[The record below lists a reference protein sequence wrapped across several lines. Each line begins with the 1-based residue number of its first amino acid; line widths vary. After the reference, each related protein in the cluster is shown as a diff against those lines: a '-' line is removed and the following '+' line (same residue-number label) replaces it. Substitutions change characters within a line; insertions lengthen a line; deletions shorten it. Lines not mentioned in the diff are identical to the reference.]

1 MLHLVLGKTVIDE
14 HHHTTVTLAAD
25 NPPRS
30 LHHLLH
36 AGVKVGVV
44 VTGTEQRRHALLE
57 LFVDRIELRQ
67 PQGGDERADQACA
80 RQVDTFTKR
89 AAQHGKTD
97 ALTAQGEPVEK
108 RVALTLAHPPCLQPE
123 ADVRVGARHQ
133 LGDLLQVIE
142 TAEERQ
148 VIARPSI
155 ELLGELHMNPLVSR
169 DNCQLFDVD
178 LACEELL
185 KYRAL
190 GGETVVDPTN
200 LGIGRDPQALQRISR
215 LTGLNIIMGAGFY
228 LEPSHP
234 HYVHERS
241 VEQLAEQIIHDVGG
255 GEEKPEVIAGLIGE
269 IGVSAAFTDD
279 EEKSLRAAARAS
291 AATGVPLSV
300 HLPGWERLGHRV
312 LDIVE
317 AEGADLRHTVLCH
330 MNPSHSDPAY
340 QHALAARGAFLEYDM
355 IGMGYYFAD
364 EHAQSPSDEENARA
378 IVALIERGFGSQ
390 VLLSQD
396 VFLKTMLTRYGGHG
410 YGYLLKHFVPRL
422 RRHGVTG
429 EQLENLLIDNPRRV
443 FQRGFQ
449 APFSSQRN
457 ATS

>member
-1 MLHLVLGKTVIDE
+1 MSLFRHPSPLPIGVDSGHAMTVLGPVPVE
-14 HHHTTVTLAAD
+14 RLGVTLMHEHILLDASGKWVA
-25 NPPRS
+25 PSCCGER
-30 LHHLLH
+30 HL
-36 AGVKVGVV
+36 A
-44 VTGTEQRRHALLE
+44 
-57 LFVDRIELRQ
+57 
-67 PQGGDERADQACA
+67 ER
-80 RQVDTFTKR
+80 
-89 AAQHGKTD
+89 
-97 ALTAQGEPVEK
+97 PV
-108 RVALTLAHPPCLQPE
+108 
-123 ADVRVGARHQ
+123 
-133 LGDLLQVIE
+133 
-142 TAEERQ
+142 
-148 VIARPSI
+148 SI

-255 GEEKPEVIAGLIGE
+255 GAEKPEVIAGLIGE
-269 IGVSAAFTDD
+269 IGVSAAFTAD
-279 EEKSLRAAARAS
+279 EEKSLRAAARVS
-291 AATGVPLSV
+291 AATSVPLSV

-378 IVALIERGFGSQ
+378 IVALIEHGFGSQ